1 LTWRKTALRL
11 ENRNKLI
18 AMKNNLFRK
27 EIPQVKTIVVKTG
40 SRILTANGHE
50 QRVKRLAEDL
60 VTLQKAGLRTIL
72 VSSGAIAHGMRALG
86 LTKRPA
92 TIPLQ
97 QACASIGQNK
107 LMQMYE
113 KYFASHGVII
123 GQVLLTWDDLRSK
136 KRYLNL
142 RNTFFQLLDCG
153 AIPIVNENDSVGV
166 EEIRFGNNDVLA
178 AQVALLTQA
187 DLFVNLTDVGGLY
200 DKNPHADKSAKHI
213 PVVTEFSSSVHKLA
227 SEKKSEISVG
237 GMSTKLKAAEMV
249 TRAGIFALVGDG
261 FDKRLTDL
269 LISEDSATLF
279 LPQKHKMS
287 SKHRWIAFSGQSSG
301 SLIIDDGA
309 QRAIK
314 NLGKSLL
321 PAGVKGIR
329 GSFKS
334 GDMVDI
340 STLDGKT
347 LAKGLVNYSADEILK
362 IKGVK
367 STEIKN
373 ILGKKEFDE
382 VVHRDNMVLL

>member
-1 LTWRKTALRL
+1 MTWRKTALRL

-362 IKGVK
+362 IKGMK

>member
-362 IKGVK
+362 IKGMK